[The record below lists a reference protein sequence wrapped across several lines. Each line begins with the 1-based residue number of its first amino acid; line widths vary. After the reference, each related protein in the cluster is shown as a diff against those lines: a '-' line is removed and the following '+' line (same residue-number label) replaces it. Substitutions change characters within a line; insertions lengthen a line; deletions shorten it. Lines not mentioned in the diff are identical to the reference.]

1 MDNYSD
7 NLDVKVLLS
16 KEEYDE
22 KFSQVSE
29 EIDRTC
35 THKCERSGTSSCRL
49 VNTGFINILL
59 IQKIILNILKVNHTS
74 IL

>member
-7 NLDVKVLLS
+7 NLDVEVLLF

-22 KFSQVSE
+22 KFSQVTE
-29 EIDRTC
+29 EIDRIYTQ
-35 THKCERSGTSSCRL
+35 KRERSGTSSRRL
-49 VNTGFINILL
+49 VNTSFINTLL